1 MYKFVNKILREAEE
15 DDSFFQPKNQRR
27 DKKAGEWKKGFLSKI
42 ELGFQNI
49 RRDYKNKDWDSK
61 EGELFLQIFSKLHVN
76 KKYSEYWK
84 GYVLKNKNN
93 KIMCVLNLKN
103 DIFRISYEY
112 IWSIFMHELSWQY
125 YDVQLFM
132 KDMLDKYFKL
142 YEFTALDLEE
152 NVYYN

>member
-1 MYKFVNKILREAEE
+1 M
-15 DDSFFQPKNQRR
+15 
-27 DKKAGEWKKGFLSKI
+27 
-42 ELGFQNI
+42 
-49 RRDYKNKDWDSK
+49 
-61 EGELFLQIFSKLHVN
+61 N

-84 GYVLKNKNN
+84 GYVLENKNN

-132 KDMLDKYFKL
+132 KDMLDNYFKL
-142 YEFTALDLEE
+142 YEFVALDFEE